1 VITEIRK
8 WKSDNLVVVVEIV
21 GVAEVVIVI
30 FVVADDDHQMINEGQ
45 WRRHLVVDYG
55 VEKDE

>member
-8 WKSDNLVVVVEIV
+8 WKSENLVVV
-21 GVAEVVIVI
+21 VAEVVIVI
-30 FVVADDDHQMINEGQ
+30 FVVVVDDDHQMINEGQ

>member
-8 WKSDNLVVVVEIV
+8 WKSENLVVV
-21 GVAEVVIVI
+21 VAEVVIVI
-30 FVVADDDHQMINEGQ
+30 FVVVDDDHQMINEGQ
-45 WRRHLVVDYG
+45 WRRHLVVDDDYG

>member
-8 WKSDNLVVVVEIV
+8 WKSDNLVVVEIV

-30 FVVADDDHQMINEGQ
+30 FVVVVDDDHQMINEGQ